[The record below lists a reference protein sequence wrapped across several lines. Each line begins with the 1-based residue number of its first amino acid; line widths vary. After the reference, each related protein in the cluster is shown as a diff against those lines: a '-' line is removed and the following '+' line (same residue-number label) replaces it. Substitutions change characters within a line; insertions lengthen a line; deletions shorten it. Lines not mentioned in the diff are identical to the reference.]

1 MENKDNRN
9 FPGCAHYVVC
19 KCVAG
24 SEWSSKRPRIRQI
37 IIPDPNF
44 YTFFIQNACFF
55 TPI

>member
-24 SEWSSKRPRIRQI
+24 SEWSSKRPRIRHI
-37 IIPDPNF
+37 IIPNPNF